1 MRLLGTFLLYAVQF
15 PISTGGD
22 DDPSNSITMEYLDLD
37 DMSAGWKREN
47 VNLPFDVHD
56 SASVVVKDRVYI
68 SGGISKRQN
77 DNIKNLISWSPCER
91 EWTVEQNMTVG
102 RAKHCMV
109 SDGEDTIYSIGGNSH
124 SNFMEKY
131 SISGNTWKMLTSDE
145 FTYNIKSTGLQ
156 ACAFI
161 NNQVIVVDING
172 AFHAYDVRS
181 NSWSSFSGDIAQGPS
196 LQYPMAALI
205 PMS

>member
-1 MRLLGTFLLYAVQF
+1 
-15 PISTGGD
+15 
-22 DDPSNSITMEYLDLD
+22 MEYLDLD
-37 DMSAGWKREN
+37 DVHAGWKQEN
-47 VNLPFDVHD
+47 VDLPFGVHD

-77 DNIKNLISWSPCER
+77 ENIMNLISWSPCER
-91 EWTVEQNMTVG
+91 EWRVEQNMTVG

-109 SDGEDTIYSIGGNSH
+109 SDNEDTIYSIGGNSH

-131 SISGNTWKMLTSDE
+131 SISGNTWKMLTGNE
-145 FTYNIKSTGLQ
+145 FTYDIISTGLQ
-156 ACAFI
+156 ACVFI
-161 NNQVIVVDING
+161 NRQVIVVDTNG
-172 AFHAYDVRS
+172 AFHAYDVTS
-181 NSWSSFSGDIAQGPS
+181 NSWASLPGDMAHGPS